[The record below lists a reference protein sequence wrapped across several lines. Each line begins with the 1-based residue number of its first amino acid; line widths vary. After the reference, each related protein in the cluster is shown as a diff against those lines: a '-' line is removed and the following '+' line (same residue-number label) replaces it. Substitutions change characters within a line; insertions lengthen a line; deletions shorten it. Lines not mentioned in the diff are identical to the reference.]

1 MTLCS
6 FSPKFGLCVTFFS
19 ASKKGVNEGRGK
31 VSILSFGISG
41 PITGCFTVGE
51 LLLLGEG
58 LCLEEVGL
66 EVTVQI
72 SGLARGA
79 GDDPWLARG
88 AAEGSEL
95 VRGAGAVSGLAIEA
109 VGGSRLARGAE
120 GGSELVRG
128 AGAVSGLASG
138 AEEGSRLSRGVDA
151 GSGLAR

>member
-1 MTLCS
+1 MTVCS

-31 VSILSFGISG
+31 VSILSFWISG

-51 LLLLGEG
+51 FSLLLGEG

-79 GDDPWLARG
+79 WEDPWLARG
-88 AAEGSEL
+88 A
-95 VRGAGAVSGLAIEA
+95 
-109 VGGSRLARGAE
+109 
-120 GGSELVRG
+120 
-128 AGAVSGLASG
+128 
-138 AEEGSRLSRGVDA
+138 EEDSRLSRGADA